1 MNLNVVVV
9 LVFILTIIHIQLVDS
24 MNSTNQGVLKRKRK
38 DTNETD
44 VFSIIL
50 KANEELLKSTGS
62 KIIEH
67 GDILVDNSRNAMICN
82 NSPRS
87 CLWPRAKD
95 GNVYVPY
102 KLGREYNAFSRQLI
116 KRSLDEIAILTCV
129 KFYHSHKHEPAF
141 IDVNSERG
149 NSAPGTFLVTMDV
162 SALCTSIPHNDDG
175 CFAVIGYRGRRQKM
189 SLQIPQCLHFGVIA
203 HEFLHAIGF
212 HHEHCR
218 SDRNKYVKIFM
229 HNVVHELQ
237 YNFNILHTNNLGTE
251 YDYSSV
257 MHYGRTVFSRNGL
270 PTILPIPDPNV
281 EIGQIRGLSTKDVA
295 KINKLYNCGM

>member
-9 LVFILTIIHIQLVDS
+9 LVFILTIIHLQLVGS
-24 MNSTNQGVLKRKRK
+24 MNSTNQGVLKRKQR

-95 GNVYVPY
+95 GNIYVPY
-102 KLGREYNAFSRQLI
+102 KLGREYNVFSRRLI
-116 KRSLDEIAILTCV
+116 KRSLDEIAILTCI

-141 IDVNSERG
+141 IDVNSEK
-149 NSAPGTFLVTMDV
+149 
-162 SALCTSIPHNDDG
+162 G
-175 CFAVIGYRGRRQKM
+175 CFAVIGYKGRRQKI
-189 SLQIPQCLHFGVIA
+189 SLQIPDCLHFGVIA

-229 HNVVHELQ
+229 RNVVRELQ

-251 YDYSSV
+251 YDYSSI

-295 KINKLYNCGM
+295 KINKLYNCEVPPLRVYHDDNQKSLVLLLPR